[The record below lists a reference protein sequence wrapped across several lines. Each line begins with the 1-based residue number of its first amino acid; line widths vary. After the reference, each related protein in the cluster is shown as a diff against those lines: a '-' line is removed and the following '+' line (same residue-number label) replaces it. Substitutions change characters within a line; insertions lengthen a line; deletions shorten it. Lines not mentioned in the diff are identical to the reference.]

1 MRVKRFLSFC
11 FFGVVVCLILNPA
24 ASAQFDSIPEAVE
37 PQFDML
43 DAIVAVVGDGIVLE
57 SEIEAQVFAE
67 SAQGK
72 TVNATGRCAILE
84 DILLSKLLVHQAKLD
99 SLEVTDAE
107 VMEEIERRLAYYIR
121 MFGTVEA
128 FEAEYGQTV
137 SQWKSEFQDPIREQ
151 LLAGR
156 MQASINNQV
165 RATPAEVQ
173 QFFEAT
179 PVDSLPLIPE
189 AVSYSELV
197 LQPAITEAQKG
208 AVRNRLD
215 SIRTLVSLG
224 KMSMTLAASR
234 YSEDP
239 GSKYK
244 GGCYENIGRGQF
256 VPAFEAAVFETAI
269 GDLSPVFESDFGYHF
284 LRVVDRRGE
293 QFSACHV
300 LMSPQVDPDD
310 LMSLSTTADS
320 LATTLQQG
328 STRFEEAVLRHS
340 TREATRNANGVVV
353 NPRDGSTH
361 WGLDELDPNVS
372 LLFSTMNPGDVS
384 APLQLLDDDEQG
396 YWAILQLDARHAA
409 HRANPLQD
417 FSYFQSAVENN
428 IRNKQLTD
436 WYAKRIDE
444 IYVRIDAP
452 YETCAM
458 SMKWE

>member
-1 MRVKRFLSFC
+1 MRFSNFIGGSLWFTFLCGMS
-11 FFGVVVCLILNPA
+11 LLA
-24 ASAQFDSIPEAVE
+24 AAQPDQTGTIGSGDFEI
-37 PQFDML
+37 L
-43 DAIVAVVGDGIVLE
+43 DAVVAVVGDGIVLE
-57 SEIEAQVFAE
+57 SEVEAQVFSE
-67 SAQGK
+67 TAQGR
-72 TVNATGRCAILE
+72 TVSEAGRCQILE
-84 DILLSKLLVHQAKLD
+84 DILFSKLLVHQARLD
-99 SLEVTDAE
+99 SLEVTDTE

-156 MQASINNQV
+156 MQATINEQV

-179 PVDSLPLIPE
+179 PTDSLPLIPE

-197 LQPAITEAQKG
+197 LQPAITESQKA
-208 AVRNRLD
+208 AVRNKLD
-215 SIRTLVSLG
+215 SIRSLVSLG

-234 YSEDP
+234 FSEDP

-256 VPAFEAAVFETAI
+256 VPEFEAAVFETAI

-284 LRVVDRRGE
+284 LRVTDRRGE
-293 QFSACHV
+293 LFSACHV
-300 LMSPQVDPDD
+300 LMSPKVDPVA
-310 LMSLSTTADS
+310 LSNLGTTADS
-320 LATTLQQG
+320 LSELL
-328 STRFEEAVLRHS
+328 STGDLNFREAVLKHS
-340 TREATRNANGVVV
+340 TREATRNADGVVV

-361 WGLDELDPNVS
+361 WGLDELEPNIS
-372 LLFSTMNPGDVS
+372 LLFSTMETGQVA
-384 APLQLLDDDEQG
+384 APVQLLDEDEQG
-396 YWAILQLDARHAA
+396 YWAILRLDARHPA

-417 FSYFQSAVENN
+417 FSYFQNAVESK
-428 IRNKQLTD
+428 IRNERMMD
-436 WYAKRIDE
+436 WYSARIEE

-452 YETCAM
+452 YQGCAL
-458 SMKWE
+458 SMEWD